1 MKTIEQIGI
10 YLTERVNQLEHQHKE
25 ASLEI
30 SKKPMTPEELRYKME
45 QSAARDAALAE
56 IQYLLEFICED
67 K

>member
-30 SKKPMTPEELRYKME
+30 SKKPMNPEELRYKME

-56 IQYLLEFICED
+56 I
-67 K
+67 